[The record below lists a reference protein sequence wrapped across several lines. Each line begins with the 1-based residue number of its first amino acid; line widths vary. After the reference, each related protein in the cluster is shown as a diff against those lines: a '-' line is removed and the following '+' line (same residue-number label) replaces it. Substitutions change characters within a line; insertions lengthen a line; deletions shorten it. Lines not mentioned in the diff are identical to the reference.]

1 MNNFIR
7 KTSGLVVLMA
17 IILAIP
23 SVIRAGDTLEDI
35 LNRRTAFQWNRDYLA
50 WAVHYPDYIVEP
62 WVKAATGGGGDPSGK
77 MASEFKR
84 SLKLESSTPV
94 LLSLHCYTDR
104 VISLKP
110 FSERFMLRTSDGKM
124 LPPDSY
130 DSIFDSPLSG
140 LVQGLVFFPE
150 TEGPFELVLKA
161 EGSRERVFEFPED
174 RYNRVRKEAEEK
186 LKRSLEAD
194 SMESAQ
200 KRQALIEEESRK
212 AVQEAREEWE
222 KERKKFHSMMEDANS
237 RNELLRKK
245 LDETMAEL
253 ARLRMARQEENNT
266 AELFREDPRPD
277 TEEEKQNSLPG
288 FAREQVVQMFVTAWK
303 LGDHEEMT
311 DLMSPAFREEIQ
323 SAGGL
328 DSYLKEKVMPQT
340 LPQDAKIR
348 ELEDPEKTEIVY
360 AQKFLVMR
368 ALKSAEVG
376 LFESE
381 TGWFISGLK

>member
-1 MNNFIR
+1 
-7 KTSGLVVLMA
+7 
-17 IILAIP
+17 
-23 SVIRAGDTLEDI
+23 
-35 LNRRTAFQWNRDYLA
+35 
-50 WAVHYPDYIVEP
+50 
-62 WVKAATGGGGDPSGK
+62 
-77 MASEFKR
+77 
-84 SLKLESSTPV
+84 
-94 LLSLHCYTDR
+94 
-104 VISLKP
+104 
-110 FSERFMLRTSDGKM
+110 
-124 LPPDSY
+124 
-130 DSIFDSPLSG
+130 
-140 LVQGLVFFPE
+140 
-150 TEGPFELVLKA
+150 
-161 EGSRERVFEFPED
+161 
-174 RYNRVRKEAEEK
+174 
-186 LKRSLEAD
+186 
-194 SMESAQ
+194 MESAQ

-348 ELEDPEKTEIVY
+348 ELEDPEKAEIVY